1 MSNVIMGIT
10 ISPAEDADMHRLFT
24 ITSLAFKDNEPFWDA
39 MYPDH
44 NTTSGREKGGARF
57 VKAKNSD
64 PNTTFV
70 KAVDD
75 STGEIAGFA
84 KWNIFKNFIPKPGK
98 AEGDYWQ
105 TDEEKEYCQHLMN
118 VFTEDRIAFL
128 ESRQGNAVNLD
139 ILVIDPKFQ
148 RMGIGGK
155 LVEWGTGK
163 ADGLSFD
170 ACVESSVF
178 GKGLYEKHGFVFEKD
193 VTMRLP
199 ERWEARPR
207 SRYAWL
213 VRPKKV

>member
-1 MSNVIMGIT
+1 MGIT
-10 ISPAEDADMHRLFT
+10 VTPAEDQDMVRLFT

-39 MYPDH
+39 MYPNH
-44 NTTSGREKGGARF
+44 STEQGRRTGGARF
-57 VKAKNSD
+57 LQAKNSD

-70 KAVDD
+70 KAVND

-84 KWNIFKNFIPKPGK
+84 KWNVFKDFVPKAGK
-98 AEGDYWQ
+98 AEGDYWAN
-105 TDEEKEYCQHLMN
+105 DEEKQYCQHLMT
-118 VFTEDRIAFL
+118 VFIEDRTSFVQ
-128 ESRQGNAVNLD
+128 SKNGNAVNLD

-155 LVEWGTGK
+155 LVAWGTDR
-163 ADGLSFD
+163 ADELGFD
-170 ACVESSVF
+170 ACVVSSVF
-178 GKGLYEKHGFVFEKD
+178 GKGLYEKNGFVFQKD

-199 ERWEARPR
+199 EQWEERPK